1 MSDALKVNPKEN
13 LHPIMEALEAIEC
26 AQRDINKKLDLSDE
40 ESRAE
45 VATVK
50 NAVAELRAQCDALD
64 KRLGKGQKVYE
75 AETKDKTRG
84 LYHFGRCIT
93 EAWRL
98 REYGKVSDDFDQLQ
112 RDISSGGGQKETVG
126 SATGDVLVPTI
137 IYPEVARL
145 IGEASIIRQIAT
157 VIPMNT
163 LTMKLPVK
171 GSGPTVS
178 WPNEGVAPASQT
190 SVVFT
195 DKTLTAKT
203 MMALTEI
210 TSELTED
217 SVIAIEPMLAKL
229 FAEAVAQE
237 ENQKAFSATT
247 IFTGVGTDSNTTLIY
262 FGNSQSSGMRQ
273 FSDIT
278 HQDLVRLQFSVDSKC
293 VHKGSFVLG
302 SGAFQNIVGMK
313 DSQNRPLYATSWNAL
328 PQVAGV
334 PDQIAGTPTSIMG
347 RPAWLTDTMPSTSSN
362 MQLFAIYGDWSK
374 FVFGDRRELRIDW
387 SDQVF
392 FEAGNLAL
400 RVRERI
406 GMVSVI
412 PSAFARIKT
421 AL

>member
-40 ESRAE
+40 STRTE
-45 VATVK
+45 VTTVK
-50 NAVAELRAQCDALD
+50 NAISELRAQCDSLD
-64 KRLGKGQKVYE
+64 KRLPKGSKVFE

-98 REYGKVSDDFDQLQ
+98 REYGKVSDDFETLQ
-112 RDISSGGGQKETVG
+112 RDISSSGGQKETSG

-145 IGEASIIRQIAT
+145 IGEASIIRKIAT

-171 GSGPTVS
+171 GAGPSVS
-178 WPNEGVAPASQT
+178 WPNEGVAPSQT

-217 SVIAIEPMLAKL
+217 SVVALEPMLARL

-237 ENQKAFSATT
+237 ENQKAFSSTT
-247 IFTGVGTDSNTTLIY
+247 IFTGVGTDSNVTQKY
-262 FGNSQSSGMRQ
+262 FGDSISSGMNG
-273 FSDIT
+273 FEDIT
-278 HQDLVRLQFSVDSKC
+278 HPDLVRLQFTVDSKC
-293 VHKGSFVLG
+293 VHRGAFVLG
-302 SGAFQNIVGMK
+302 SGAFQHIVGMK
-313 DSQNRPLYATSWNAL
+313 DSQNRPLYATSWTAL
-328 PQVAGV
+328 PQVANV
-334 PDQIAGTPTSIMG
+334 PDQLATVATSIMG
-347 RPAWLTDTMPSTSSN
+347 RPAYLTDTMPSTSSN
-362 MQLFAIYGDWSK
+362 AQLFAIYGDWSK

-400 RVRERI
+400 RIRERI
-406 GMVSVI
+406 GMVTVI
-412 PSAFARIKT
+412 PSAFARLKT
-421 AL
+421 AH